1 MSRLTKAA
9 GAALLALALAVPAYS
24 HHVPVPASASDS
36 ETFATYLAE
45 QTAQGDGVVSK
56 FMAYRYAKAAEKS
69 DLGKDAQTAL
79 LVTIEHMSSLE
90 VRECFAPFAELV
102 TEFYGTLV
110 RYFEV
115 VGPNP
120 ALAEALFAYAGS
132 LYSALTASV
141 GDTVGACAP
150 TEDTVSK
157 LDELAD
163 AIQENAA

>member
-1 MSRLTKAA
+1 MNRIHKAA
-9 GAALLALALAVPAYS
+9 TAAFLALALAIPAYS
-24 HHVPVPASASDS
+24 HHVPVPSSASDS
-36 ETFATYLAE
+36 ETFATYLSE

-79 LVTIEHMSSLE
+79 LVTIEHMDSLE

-102 TEFYGTLV
+102 DEFYGTLV

-132 LYSALTASV
+132 LYTALTASIV
-141 GDTVGACAP
+141 ETVAACAP
-150 TEDTVSK
+150 TEDTASK
-157 LDELAD
+157 LDELAE

>member
-1 MSRLTKAA
+1 MRLTKAA
-9 GAALLALALAVPAYS
+9 GAALLALALAVPAYA
-24 HHVPVPASASDS
+24 HHVTVPDVASDS
-36 ETFATYLAE
+36 EAFAIYVGE
-45 QTAQGDGVVSK
+45 HTAQSEGVVPK
-56 FMAYRYAKAAEKS
+56 FMAYRYAKPAEKS

-79 LVTIEHMSSLE
+79 VVTIEHMASLE

-102 TEFYGTLV
+102 DEFYGTLV

-132 LYSALTASV
+132 LYTALTASIV
-141 GDTVGACAP
+141 ETVAACAP
-150 TEDTVSK
+150 TEDTASK
-157 LDELAD
+157 LDELAE